1 MKIITREEGEKR
13 FESQEERSWKL
24 IFNFVLNLLQ
34 QFLL

>member
-1 MKIITREEGEKR
+1 MKIITREEGEKSLG
-13 FESQEERSWKL
+13 SQEERSWRL